1 MANNRKLINYLP
13 AYMQEYEEM
22 ATIMEVEQPEV
33 DDLWN
38 AVENALADQ
47 FVADATEYGVSRWEK
62 ILKIFPK
69 ATDTLDERK
78 FRIITLINQQ
88 LPYTIRSLE
97 QTLIKL
103 CGEDGFSIDL
113 NANEYHLEIKLAI
126 GNHSNYGE
134 VEKMLTAMIPANL
147 VSVISLMFNQ
157 HNEIA
162 RFTHA
167 QLSTMT
173 HYQIRNEVLI

>member
-1 MANNRKLINYLP
+1 MDRKLIDYLP
-13 AYMQEYEEM
+13 AYMQDYTEM

-33 DDLWN
+33 DSLWT
-38 AVENALADQ
+38 AMEAALMDQ
-47 FVADATEYGVSRWEK
+47 FVMDATEYGVSRWEK

-69 ATDTLDERK
+69 ATETLDERK

-88 LPYTIRSLE
+88 LPYTMRSLE

-113 NANEYHLEIKLAI
+113 NANEYHLEIKLAL
-126 GNHSNYGE
+126 GNHSNYAE

-147 VSVISLMFNQ
+147 VGVISLMFNQ
-157 HNEIA
+157 HETVA
-162 RFTHA
+162 RFTHE
-167 QLSTMT
+167 QLGAFT
-173 HYQIRNEVLI
+173 HYHIRNEVLI